1 MDLSVILVRPLYQG
15 NVGAVARAMANFD
28 INKLIIVGSF
38 SVEEEARCR
47 AKHANHVLDNVV
59 FYKSLSALRKDFDV
73 LVGTTGIVGSDYNL
87 PRSPLTLLEAVEECN
102 SLSGRIGLVFGSE
115 DNGLSADDLSVC
127 DFSLSIP
134 SSSKYP
140 VLNLSHAASIVFYE
154 FFKVQKESFR
164 SEHKLASVRE
174 REELISIIDEIVD
187 NMEFRAESDRDTQK
201 FVWKRVIGK
210 SFFTK
215 RELFAVF
222 GFFKNVRHIFNKKK

>member
-15 NVGAVARAMANFD
+15 NVGAIARAMANFD
-28 INKLIIVGSF
+28 ISKLIIVGSY

-47 AKHANHVLDNVV
+47 AKHANHVLDNIV
-59 FYKSLSALRKDFDV
+59 FYKSLNALRKDFDV
-73 LVGTTGIVGSDYNL
+73 LVATTGIVGSDYNL
-87 PRSPLTLLEAVEECN
+87 PRSPLTLREAVNECKSVN
-102 SLSGRIGLVFGSE
+102 GKIGLVFGPE
-115 DNGLSADDLSVC
+115 DNGLSADNLSVC

-174 REELISIIDEIVD
+174 REELVSIINEIVD

-201 FVWKRVIGK
+201 VVWRRVIGK

-222 GFFKNVRHIFNKKK
+222 GFFKNVKHYFNKKK